1 MRLFTSIWVVVL
13 VAVILLGLRISN
25 NDYVKTLRYK
35 TWDYFQTVH
44 PRQEVSDMITVIDIT
59 EQDLK
64 IYGQWPWPRHILA
77 MVHDKI
83 SKSGAIIVNYN
94 ILFAEADRMSGTE
107 YLRSMPMTNE
117 LREQLGT
124 RLLDT
129 DAVFSAV
136 LKEWN
141 NSILMMSVKNTS
153 DAILP
158 STTPII
164 AKGDVLPWLYNF
176 SGIVPPHN
184 KVSAG
189 TAGMGV
195 NVTSPE
201 PDAVVRK
208 QPMLIAVGNKIY
220 PSMTIENLRMIF
232 KSSRIKVVAK
242 SHGIDQILV
251 TKKKGIPVNHLG
263 EMYIHYA
270 DPSKYVHMSISE
282 LMSGEKKLNGDIVV
296 VGLDA
301 AGLNVLKYT
310 PFGLTTDQSI
320 TAQTLDTMI
329 TEDFLVRM
337 PTADTH
343 EILFIVL
350 VGLLLII
357 ILPKIGVLPAVSI
370 LFFVQGGISYAS
382 YLAYAKDGLLI
393 DPSFAVLF
401 VFIIW
406 SHSMFNNFA
415 TQNRL
420 RKQIKKQFEHYLDPG
435 MVKKLQKNPSLLKL
449 GGETKPMTFMFADIR
464 GFTPISEKFKSNPE
478 GLTKLINRFLTRMTN
493 VIIRNG
499 GTIDKFMG
507 DCIMAFWNA
516 PIETKHHAELAV
528 KSAIEMQ
535 EELLE
540 LNMHLV
546 AEGLPRINIG
556 IGINTG
562 IALVGNMGSQ
572 QRFDYSVIGDAVNLA
587 SRLESSSKI
596 LGKTLVV
603 SENTMVPI
611 KERFKF
617 EYIDSITVKGKTEPI
632 KVYTVANT
640 K

>member
-1 MRLFTSIWVVVL
+1 M
-13 VAVILLGLRISN
+13 
-25 NDYVKTLRYK
+25 
-35 TWDYFQTVH
+35 H

-77 MVHDKI
+77 MIHDKI

-176 SGIVPPHN
+176 GGIVPPHN

-251 TKKKGIPVNHLG
+251 TKKNGIPVNHLG

-270 DPSKYVHMSISE
+270 DPSKYEHISIS
-282 LMSGEKKLNGDIVV
+282 
-296 VGLDA
+296 
-301 AGLNVLKYT
+301 
-310 PFGLTTDQSI
+310 
-320 TAQTLDTMI
+320 
-329 TEDFLVRM
+329 
-337 PTADTH
+337 
-343 EILFIVL
+343 
-350 VGLLLII
+350 
-357 ILPKIGVLPAVSI
+357 AVSYTH
-370 LFFVQGGISYAS
+370 LT
-382 YLAYAKDGLLI
+382 L
-393 DPSFAVLF
+393 P
-401 VFIIW
+401 
-406 SHSMFNNFA
+406 
-415 TQNRL
+415 T
-420 RKQIKKQFEHYLDPG
+420 
-435 MVKKLQKNPSLLKL
+435 
-449 GGETKPMTFMFADIR
+449 
-464 GFTPISEKFKSNPE
+464 TPY
-478 GLTKLINRFLTRMTN
+478 
-493 VIIRNG
+493 V
-499 GTIDKFMG
+499 
-507 DCIMAFWNA
+507 
-516 PIETKHHAELAV
+516 
-528 KSAIEMQ
+528 
-535 EELLE
+535 
-540 LNMHLV
+540 
-546 AEGLPRINIG
+546 
-556 IGINTG
+556 
-562 IALVGNMGSQ
+562 
-572 QRFDYSVIGDAVNLA
+572 
-587 SRLESSSKI
+587 
-596 LGKTLVV
+596 
-603 SENTMVPI
+603 
-611 KERFKF
+611 
-617 EYIDSITVKGKTEPI
+617 
-632 KVYTVANT
+632 
-640 K
+640 